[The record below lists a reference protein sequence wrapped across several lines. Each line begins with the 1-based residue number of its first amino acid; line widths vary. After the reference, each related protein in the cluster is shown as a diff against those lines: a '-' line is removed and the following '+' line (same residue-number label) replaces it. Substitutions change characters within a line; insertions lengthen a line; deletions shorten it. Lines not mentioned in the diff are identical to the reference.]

1 MKFDISAFTHSGT
14 VRDTNEDSIL
24 VNGALMHK
32 DELHLVDQ
40 TKCFCFVADGVG
52 GNKAGEYASNF
63 VLTKINQIDDY
74 HFIDIESYLKNT
86 NDELINIALSDPAL
100 TGTAT
105 TLSGIVIGEKE
116 FKIIHSGDSQI
127 WLLRNE
133 IFFKVTHDHVLDNDI
148 DNSPITSYFG
158 GGGNHLKLENNLAV
172 REGIGE
178 DLFLICTDGLFKSI
192 NKKMVK
198 STLQTSETV
207 ANKIKKILIDCLE
220 AGADDNVSV
229 IIIKIY

>member
-1 MKFDISAFTHSGT
+1 M
-14 VRDTNEDSIL
+14 
-24 VNGALMHK
+24 
-32 DELHLVDQ
+32 
-40 TKCFCFVADGVG
+40 
-52 GNKAGEYASNF
+52 
-63 VLTKINQIDDY
+63 
-74 HFIDIESYLKNT
+74 
-86 NDELINIALSDPAL
+86 
-100 TGTAT
+100 
-105 TLSGIVIGEKE
+105 IGEKE

-158 GGGNHLKLENNLAV
+158 GGGNHLKLENNIAV
-172 REGIGE
+172 QEGIGE

-207 ANKIKKILIDCLE
+207 ANKIKKILINCLE